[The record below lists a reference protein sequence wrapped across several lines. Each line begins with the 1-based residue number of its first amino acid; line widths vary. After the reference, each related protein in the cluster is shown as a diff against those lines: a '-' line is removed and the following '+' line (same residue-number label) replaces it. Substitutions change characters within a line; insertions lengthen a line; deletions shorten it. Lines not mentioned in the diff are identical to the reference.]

1 MSSTIALS
9 SEVLRIR
16 RPSFKF
22 MCELSEVMEELFPLP
37 RFWVKKRTEEIWQSK
52 QNYLTSFGQGLVP
65 PLFQTQMES
74 LDWFSVLQRTL
85 IFKILLFLQKRLPK
99 IALLL
104 TYDLK
109 LCMLKEQF
117 PCLKFSD
124 PIRQKCCSLKFIK
137 RVLYDFQTISL
148 VSF

>member
-1 MSSTIALS
+1 
-9 SEVLRIR
+9 
-16 RPSFKF
+16 
-22 MCELSEVMEELFPLP
+22 MCELSEVMDELFPLP
-37 RFWVKKRTEEIWQSK
+37 RFWVKKRKKKEERRKSGRASK
-52 QNYLTSFGQGLVP
+52 ITSP
-65 PLFQTQMES
+65 PLVKVWFRHCFRHKNGKS
-74 LDWFSVLQRTL
+74 LDWFSVLQWTL

-117 PCLKFSD
+117 PCLKFND

-137 RVLYDFQTISL
+137 RVLYDFQTISIL
-148 VSF
+148 SF